1 MLTAE
6 STLMEAI
13 VESRVTGEPLEALV
27 SRVAGEH
34 AR

>member
-13 VESRVTGEPLEALV
+13 VESRTSGVALEALITQ
-27 SRVAGEH
+27 VADALE
-34 AR
+34 R